1 MLSYTTI
8 ARDICGELPVKYSS
22 TFGIGSVI
30 QRVDPLAF
38 NPVQL
43 INWAKIIYPVEGCV
57 CLYFAATTAEPS
69 SFLVEALTSYSVPPP
84 AALVSVP
91 SF

>member
-1 MLSYTTI
+1 MMLSYTTI

-57 CLYFAATTAEPS
+57 CLYFAATTCGTLF
-69 SFLVEALTSYSVPPP
+69 FLSGG
-84 AALVSVP
+84 
-91 SF
+91 FDFI

>member
-43 INWAKIIYPVEGCV
+43 INWAKIIYP
-57 CLYFAATTAEPS
+57 APAEPS